1 MVMGSMTVD
10 TDVVVIGAGPGGYV
24 AAIRAAQ
31 LGKDVYLVDERKT
44 LGGVCLNVGC
54 IPTKALIHASNFFD
68 TLKDLE
74 TVGIH
79 IKDYEVDVKKMREWK
94 EGILK
99 KLSGGVSMLCQK
111 NGIEVLNGKADFT
124 GPNEIHIGGQS
135 DITKVKFKNCIIATG
150 SVPFEVPGFSFSH
163 PKIGSSDD
171 ALAIEEIPKKVV
183 IIGGGYIGTEMGTVY
198 GKLGAEVHI
207 VEMMDRLIAT
217 LDKEIVDVVARKLTQ
232 FNVHPHLKSKALGVE
247 EKGGRFYVK
256 IEEDGK
262 PVDLECDKC
271 FVVVG
276 RRPNTAGLGLENAG
290 VQLDNHGFIKV
301 DQTMKTNVPHIYAIG
316 DVVGQP
322 MLAHKASREAH
333 VAAECIA
340 GLPSAFD
347 NKVIPF
353 VVFNDPEIS
362 SVGLTESEAKEK
374 GKDIIV
380 GKFPFAALGRAQT
393 LNQTDGFVKWIA
405 GKDTGVILGMQCV
418 GPGASDIVSEATLAI
433 ELGATLE
440 DVALTIHP
448 HPTLPESLMEAA
460 EVTLGQG
467 IHIFT
472 PKK

>member
-1 MVMGSMTVD
+1 MVVGSMTVD
-10 TDVVVIGAGPGGYV
+10 ADVAVIGAGPGGYV

-31 LGKDVYLVDERKT
+31 LGKDVYLIDERKE

-54 IPTKALIHASNFFD
+54 IPTKALIHASNFFGV
-68 TLKDLE
+68 LKDLE
-74 TVGIH
+74 SVGIEIENH
-79 IKDYEVDVKKMREWK
+79 KVNLDKMRKWK
-94 EGILK
+94 EGILS
-99 KLSGGVSMLCQK
+99 KLSSGVDMLCKK
-111 NGIEVLNGKADFT
+111 NGIEVINGRADFC

-135 DITKVKFKNCIIATG
+135 DITKIRFKNCIIATG
-150 SVPFEVPGFSFSH
+150 SVPIEIPGFSFEN
-163 PKIGSSDD
+163 PKIGTSDD
-171 ALAIEEIPKKVV
+171 ALALKSIPPKVV

-198 GKLGAEVHI
+198 GKLGSEVHI

-217 LDKEIVDVVARKLTQ
+217 LDKEIVDVAAKKIQQ
-232 FNVHPHLKSKALGVE
+232 FNVHPHLRSKALGVE
-247 EKGGRFYVK
+247 EKDGKLFVK

-262 PVDLECDKC
+262 PAELEADQV

-276 RRPNTAGLGLENAG
+276 RKPNTQGLNLETVG
-290 VQLDNHGFIKV
+290 VKTDDHGFIKV
-301 DQTMKTNVPHIYAIG
+301 DNTMKTSNECIYAIG

-340 GLPSAFD
+340 GKKSAFD

-374 GKDIIV
+374 EKNVVI

-393 LNQTDGFVKWIA
+393 LNQTDGFVKWVSD
-405 GKDTGVILGMQCV
+405 KETGVILGMQCV
-418 GPGASDIVSEATLAI
+418 GPGASDIISEAALAI
-433 ELGATLE
+433 ELGATME
-440 DVALTIHP
+440 DIALTIHP

-460 EVTLGQG
+460 EVALGQG